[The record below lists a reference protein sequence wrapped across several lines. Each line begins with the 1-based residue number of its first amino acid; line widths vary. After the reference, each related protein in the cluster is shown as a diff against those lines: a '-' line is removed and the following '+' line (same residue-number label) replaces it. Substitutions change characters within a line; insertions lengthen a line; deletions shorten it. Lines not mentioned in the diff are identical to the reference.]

1 MVDETKTIAGA
12 IIFGLGAIAAAIK
25 WSANKFTR
33 AQDRGVTALIENA
46 RAAATLTATLTA
58 KFETLA
64 SRFDNLASRFD
75 HILEILVRSP
85 NITESQKQRIAS
97 RTKSTPRIALP
108 PRDDDQ
114 DGGG

>member
-1 MVDETKTIAGA
+1 MDETKTIAGA

-75 HILEILVRSP
+75 HIIEILVRSP
-85 NITESQKQRIAS
+85 NITESQKHKIAT
-97 RTKSTPRIALP
+97 RAKVPPRVTVP
-108 PRDDDQ
+108 PRDDDSN
-114 DGGG
+114 D